1 MNILLVGSGGREH
14 ALAWKITQS
23 PKLSALF
30 IAPGNAGTSAVGQN
44 LNIDVSDFSAV
55 KSVVLKHNIDLVFVG
70 PEDPLVNGIVD
81 FFENDSELKSVPVV
95 GPNKVAA
102 KLEGSKDFSKKF
114 MEKHSIP
121 TARYFSVSKNNIEE
135 GIDFLKKLRPPYV
148 LKADGLAAGKGVLI
162 INNLDEASTE
172 LQNMLGGKFGKAGDT
187 VVIEEFLSGIECSVF
202 VITDSKNYKILPE
215 AKDYKRIGEGDT
227 GLNTGG
233 MGAVSPVS
241 FANEVFMQKV
251 EERIIKPTVEGLQKD
266 GIVYKGFIFF
276 GLIKVDGEP
285 FVIEY
290 NARLGDPE
298 TEVVM
303 LRLKSDLVEL
313 LEGVAEGNLDE
324 KIVEFDERSA
334 ATVMLVSGGYPED
347 YQKGM
352 KITGLEQVK
361 DSIVF
366 HAGTRA
372 QNNDVLTNGGRV
384 IAVSS
389 YGKNKDEAL
398 ALSFKNAELIEFEGK
413 YFRRDI
419 GFDL

>member
-1 MNILLVGSGGREH
+1 
-14 ALAWKITQS
+14 
-23 PKLSALF
+23 
-30 IAPGNAGTSAVGQN
+30 
-44 LNIDVSDFSAV
+44 
-55 KSVVLKHNIDLVFVG
+55 
-70 PEDPLVNGIVD
+70 
-81 FFENDSELKSVPVV
+81 
-95 GPNKVAA
+95 
-102 KLEGSKDFSKKF
+102 
-114 MEKHSIP
+114 
-121 TARYFSVSKNNIEE
+121 
-135 GIDFLKKLRPPYV
+135 
-148 LKADGLAAGKGVLI
+148 
-162 INNLDEASTE
+162 
-172 LQNMLGGKFGKAGDT
+172 
-187 VVIEEFLSGIECSVF
+187 
-202 VITDSKNYKILPE
+202 
-215 AKDYKRIGEGDT
+215 
-227 GLNTGG
+227 

-241 FANEVFMQKV
+241 FADEVFMQKV

-285 FVIEY
+285 YVIEY

-389 YGKNKDEAL
+389 YGKNIDEAL
-398 ALSFKNAELIEFEGK
+398 ALSFKNAEMIEFEGK

-419 GFDL
+419 GFDLQDKAD

>member
-30 IAPGNAGTSAVGQN
+30 IAPGNAGTSVVGQN

-55 KSVVLKHNIDLVFVG
+55 KSAVLKHNIDLVFVG

-102 KLEGSKDFSKKF
+102 QLEGSKDFSKKF

-241 FANEVFMQKV
+241 FADEVFMQKV

-334 ATVMLVSGGYPED
+334 ATVMLVSGGYPDD